1 MVDRFLNIW
10 RKRHVKEDFYKR
22 KVAES
27 LKELDE
33 IFVSMRSN
41 QIEIE
46 KSKKETKAILL
57 RIENEMLK
65 FERRLPASD
74 KKDEK

>member
-1 MVDRFLNIW
+1 MFDRILNIW
-10 RKRHVKEDFYKR
+10 RKRQVKENFYKR
-22 KVAES
+22 KVAEK
-27 LKELDE
+27 LKEFDE

-74 KKDEK
+74 K

>member
-1 MVDRFLNIW
+1 LAKAACKRGFLQ
-10 RKRHVKEDFYKR
+10 
-22 KVAES
+22 AES

-46 KSKKETKAILL
+46 KSKKETKATLL